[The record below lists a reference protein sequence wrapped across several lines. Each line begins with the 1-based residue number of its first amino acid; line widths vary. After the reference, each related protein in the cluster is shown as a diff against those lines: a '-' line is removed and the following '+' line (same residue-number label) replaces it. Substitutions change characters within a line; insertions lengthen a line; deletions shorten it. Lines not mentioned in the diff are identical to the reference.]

1 MTEVRALIP
10 SPGHCSSRGPW
21 QEIRGPVFTTHS
33 PGCCCCVRHADQM
46 PALTCAHTERHVL
59 HGLYFRAF
67 VTGEGL
73 LAAGQEC
80 RSSFVRC
87 LSHFQIHSPRLRE
100 ETDPVQVSFLH
111 TYWAEHWETSSVC
124 MILKNAYF
132 SFLECQKK
140 YRQCHLCK
148 SMKVK
153 SRREEVTGVIWV
165 YLKSQ
170 SLTGKSHM
178 HYN

>member
-1 MTEVRALIP
+1 MAEVRALIP
-10 SPGHCSSRGPW
+10 SPGHCPSRGPW

-148 SMKVK
+148 FMKVE

-178 HYN
+178 HFN